1 MCSNDNWKAFCS
13 RERKTCS
20 SVSLTNQLTK
30 EHERLQK
37 ARAYNSNVY
46 IGFHFIKW
54 KFLLKLFIQI
64 SHFKTLIITLVPWYS
79 ALLWWS
85 KVVHS
90 LDCTLELSGGFT
102 KKSCC
107 PRQQLRPINQKL
119 LVEHGVFKKHSRWF
133 PYMCAESLQLCLTLG
148 KPMACKAHQVPLSV
162 GFSRQGYWS
171 GLPCPPSEDISDH
184 APSKLWSTNSSSPW
198 PSLTLTITSV
208 RIILSSTLKGQHIY
222 VSRIFASQ
230 VSVSLFCNLRYLI
243 GIQ

>member
-20 SVSLTNQLTK
+20 SVSLTNQLTQ

-148 KPMACKAHQVPLSV
+148 DLMDCNPPVSSV
-162 GFSRQGYWS
+162 CGILQARILEWVAMPSFRGYFW
-171 GLPCPPSEDISDH
+171 PCFI
-184 APSKLWSTNSSSPW
+184 K
-198 PSLTLTITSV
+198 V
-208 RIILSSTLKGQHIY
+208 
-222 VSRIFASQ
+222 
-230 VSVSLFCNLRYLI
+230 
-243 GIQ
+243 